1 MKKTKIMKTE
11 LEEAAKFNYDNKTSR
26 IPVPTSH
33 WINSE
38 FLQIQNFIEG
48 ANWQAERMYSEEDML
63 KFAWFLIENVG
74 QYSCDRTAHFEG
86 KYLEKF
92 KKKA

>member
-1 MKKTKIMKTE
+1 MESKQETP
-11 LEEAAKFNYDNKTSR
+11 EEAAKSNYDNKTSR

-48 ANWQAERMYSEEDML
+48 AKWKAEQDKNKYSEEDMRL
-63 KFAWFLIENVG
+63 SFEEGLRSDYDSDFNSWIE
-74 QYSCDRTAHFEG
+74 Q
-86 KYLEKF
+86 F
-92 KKKA
+92 KK